1 VNPERGRGAR
11 LAARRLRIGRWGTP
25 LSGTD
30 GPKPLLV
37 EFIGATGAGKSTLV
51 AATAAQLADRG
62 FRVRQ
67 ADEAILARYRL
78 AAFTGPTVRTVLV
91 HALALVAF
99 WRHALTREGRTLS
112 RLALRAIRRDADSAW
127 IGAGLLR
134 NFMKRVGSHVLLE
147 RLRGPAC
154 DCDFVL
160 CDEGVV
166 HAAHN
171 LFVHAGAA
179 PREEEIALFAEVV
192 PKPDLLIWVTAPT
205 AQSASVLLRRG
216 HSRVRATSSAARTFA
231 EHAQSTF
238 EVLSCVRGLRERIY
252 HVDNSVRAVDPCGAA
267 IRGRARA
274 IGEFLI
280 QQLHEALPCRLHAPR
295 DAEQCRCPHAG
306 RDVYD
311 LQTTPSGHTP

>member
-1 VNPERGRGAR
+1 
-11 LAARRLRIGRWGTP
+11 
-25 LSGTD
+25 LSETD
-30 GPKPLLV
+30 SSKPLLV
-37 EFIGATGAGKSTLV
+37 EFIGATGAGKSTLL
-51 AATAAQLADRG
+51 AATAALLAERG

-67 ADEAILARYRL
+67 ADEAILGRYRL
-78 AAFTGPTVRTVLV
+78 TAFTGPKARSALV
-91 HALALVAF
+91 HALALLAF
-99 WRHALTREGRTLS
+99 WRHAFTREGRALS

-192 PKPDLLIWVTAPT
+192 PKPDVLIWVTAP
-205 AQSASVLLRRG
+205 AARSAAVIRQRG
-216 HSRVRATSSAARTFA
+216 HPRVAGTPQAAAFA
-231 EHAQSTF
+231 EHAHRAFDLLTAAPAIQARTH
-238 EVLSCVRGLRERIY
+238 R
-252 HVDNSVRAVDPCGAA
+252 VDNAGRDRDGAEA
-267 IRGRARA
+267 TIRARA
-274 IGEFLI
+274 QVVGEYL
-280 QQLHEALPCRLHAPR
+280 QQHARRPAGGLTPR
-295 DAEQCRCPHAG
+295 SVPVAPL
-306 RDVYD
+306 D
-311 LQTTPSGHTP
+311 LQT